1 MFALRIREDC
11 ELKLVEERHAL
22 AIFSCVDR
30 HRKTLRKWLPWVDAS
45 VDVDYTRNFIR
56 NSLVRF
62 AEDCSLQAG
71 LWIGGDFAGM
81 AGYAGVD
88 WMNHCAEFG
97 YWLAPCYEGRGLIT
111 DSCRALLGHAFGDL
125 GLNRVVI
132 RCATDNA
139 KSRAIPQRLGFQE
152 EGVARQAQYLHGR
165 YVDLAIYS
173 LLAHDWASGQQ
184 VQRTL

>member
-11 ELKLVEERHAL
+11 ELKLVEERHAP

-30 HRKTLRKWLPWVDAS
+30 HRDTLRTWLPWVDAS
-45 VDVDYTRNFIR
+45 TDLDFTRNFIR
-56 NSLVRF
+56 TSLARF

-71 LWIGGDFAGM
+71 LWIGGEFGGM

-88 WMNHCAEFG
+88 WMNHTAEIG

-111 DSCRALLGHAFGDL
+111 DACRALLGHAFGDL

-132 RCATDNA
+132 RCATANL
-139 KSRAIPQRLGFQE
+139 KSRAIPQRLGFEE
-152 EGVARQAQYLHGR
+152 EGVARQAQLLHNR
-165 YVDLAIYS
+165 YVDLVVYS
-173 LLAHDWASGQQ
+173 MLSQDWASGQ
-184 VQRTL
+184 